1 MEEKRRTPQLPW
13 PEWKIEGLLGRGGFG
28 DVYRIRREEYGNIS
42 LAALKVVRIPSD
54 ESEIQELEAN
64 GISVGSY
71 YKGMISDLL
80 KEISLMESLKAA
92 TNVVTI
98 DDYKIIEKKDSV
110 GWVLFIRMELLTN
123 LNVYRKS
130 HVMSVKEVFKL
141 GFDICSA
148 LEACQK
154 KGIVHRDIKPSN
166 ILVSEFGDF
175 KLGDFGI
182 SRNLTHTMSGLSRK
196 GTELYMAPEVYRGNK
211 YNATVDIYSLGLV
224 LYSLLNH
231 GRLPFFPRVP
241 AEVTKNDSM
250 DAFSKRMRGEK
261 FPDPDEGGREIGD
274 VLRKACHIDPKMR
287 YQSAAEF
294 KAALV
299 SCQGQENV
307 KTKPHPMK
315 PRHIEPKV
323 QIPAQKPDISEETVA
338 ADSWKKEHT
347 PVIKT
352 ENKKQRTTKKT
363 EGSWKYAVLGIG
375 LLALAGV
382 AGAITFQKRPNSDPE
397 KKVVTAEPTATPTPE
412 PTATP
417 TSEPTPTATPE
428 PTATP
433 TPEPTPTPT
442 PTVDEIMSQKWEQV
456 YYVLDEMTSQGV
468 FSYIGKPKQEL
479 QEYLLAQGWEVS
491 SGNDYMHLQTGEQI
505 FAHTYNGEEI
515 TSIMIPFN
523 SPNYE
528 NSVVNLGSAEELR
541 KADNREEI
549 YDLLGITP
557 EMIEWVVNNGQ
568 ENMKYNGIFYLLFN
582 ENWRVNVQ
590 SDSIKG
596 VTCPFFRIDNGEK
609 SIALYFES
617 KNEETLFCMSV
628 DIM

>member
-28 DVYRIRREEYGNIS
+28 DVYRIRREEYGNVS
-42 LAALKVVRIPSD
+42 LAALKVVRIPAD

-64 GISVGSY
+64 GISVGSD

-92 TNVVTI
+92 TTVVTI
-98 DDYKIIEKKDSV
+98 EDYKIIEKKDSV

-241 AEVTKNDSM
+241 AEVTKNDSIN
-250 DAFSKRMRGEK
+250 AFSKRMRGEV

-294 KAALV
+294 KGALIN
-299 SCQGQENV
+299 CQSREMTDARQHYAV
-307 KTKPHPMK
+307 HKQQVQPQSF
-315 PRHIEPKV
+315 IE
-323 QIPAQKPDISEETVA
+323 SEETISDV
-338 ADSWKKEHT
+338 SIIKENT

-352 ENKKQRTTKKT
+352 ENEKKSSRKIKKGT
-363 EGSWKYAVLGIG
+363 WKYVVMGIG
-375 LLALAGV
+375 LLAV
-382 AGAITFQKRPNSDPE
+382 AGLVGVMVLQKKPDNDGV
-397 KKVVTAEPTATPTPE
+397 KQTAMAELTATPTLKPTTTPTSKPTAMPTPE
-412 PTATP
+412 PTAT
-417 TSEPTPTATPE
+417 S
-428 PTATP
+428 
-433 TPEPTPTPT
+433 
-442 PTVDEIMSQKWEQV
+442 EIMSQEWGRV
-456 YYVLDEMTSQGV
+456 YDTLYKITHQGIFSYVGKTRRELGLYLLSQGGWKTANIEYDDEMQTKMIE
-468 FSYIGKPKQEL
+468 YI
-479 QEYLLAQGWEVS
+479 
-491 SGNDYMHLQTGEQI
+491 HLQTETRMRVALSAGLIEYI
-505 FAHTYNGEEI
+505 TIKLADSEI
-515 TSIMIPFN
+515 E
-523 SPNYE
+523 YD
-528 NSVVNLGSAEELR
+528 VDLCVDALR
-541 KADNREEI
+541 RVSTKQEI
-549 YDLLGITP
+549 YSFLGITS
-557 EMIEWVVNNGQ
+557 EMTQYIKDDEYSYSDGSFVRKFEDDYTMCSIEQNSMQDDLFLGILRGDKGISLCFDDTDVKELRRIIVSQ
-568 ENMKYNGIFYLLFN
+568 ECIVK
-582 ENWRVNVQ
+582 EVW
-590 SDSIKG
+590 
-596 VTCPFFRIDNGEK
+596 
-609 SIALYFES
+609 
-617 KNEETLFCMSV
+617 
-628 DIM
+628 

>member
-28 DVYRIRREEYGNIS
+28 DVYRIRREEYGNVS
-42 LAALKVVRIPSD
+42 LAALKVVRIPAD

-130 HVMSVKEVFKL
+130 HVMSVKEVVKL

-241 AEVTKNDSM
+241 AEVTKNDSIN
-250 DAFSKRMRGEK
+250 AFSKRMRGEV

-294 KAALV
+294 KGALIN
-299 SCQGQENV
+299 CQSREMTDARQHYAV
-307 KTKPHPMK
+307 HKQQ
-315 PRHIEPKV
+315 V
-323 QIPAQKPDISEETVA
+323 PAQSFIESEETISDV
-338 ADSWKKEHT
+338 SIIKENT

-352 ENKKQRTTKKT
+352 EYKEKHQKKKT
-363 EGSWKYAVLGIG
+363 KGSRKYAVLVIG
-375 LLALAGV
+375 LLAVVCV
-382 AGAITFQKRPNSDPE
+382 AGAVTLQKKRNSQ
-397 KKVVTAEPTATPTPE
+397 VVF
-412 PTATP
+412 
-417 TSEPTPTATPE
+417 
-428 PTATP
+428 
-433 TPEPTPTPT
+433 
-442 PTVDEIMSQKWEQV
+442 DEWKQV
-456 YYVLDEMTSQGV
+456 YNTLDEMTSQGV
-468 FSYIGKPKQEL
+468 FEYMGKTSQEL
-479 QEYLLAQGWEVS
+479 EEYLFLE
-491 SGNDYMHLQTGEQI
+491 SGSVGYYDGAGVLHYEYPNTNEQVLISFDDAGKMEMINICKFDKEDGIDLGTGKSLKI
-505 FAHTYNGEEI
+505 A
-515 TSIMIPFN
+515 N
-523 SPNYE
+523 S
-528 NSVVNLGSAEELR
+528 
-541 KADNREEI
+541 REEI
-549 YDLLGITP
+549 FNLLGITS
-557 EMIEWVVNNGQ
+557 EMTEWLINKGEQDNSSGETQLSMQGFICEIQQKSVHKGINVYDAHMTVGTDEKIIDLRFDND
-568 ENMKYNGIFYLLFN
+568 ENKSLKEIS
-582 ENWRVNVQ
+582 VQ
-590 SDSIKG
+590 LISD
-596 VTCPFFRIDNGEK
+596 
-609 SIALYFES
+609 
-617 KNEETLFCMSV
+617 
-628 DIM
+628 

>member
-250 DAFSKRMRGEK
+250 NAFSKRIRGEV

-294 KAALV
+294 KGALIN
-299 SCQGQENV
+299 CQSQEMTDARQHYAV
-307 KTKPHPMK
+307 HKQQ
-315 PRHIEPKV
+315 V
-323 QIPAQKPDISEETVA
+323 PAQHFIESEETISDV
-338 ADSWKKEHT
+338 SIIKENT
-347 PVIKT
+347 SVIKT
-352 ENKKQRTTKKT
+352 ENEKKSSQKIKKGT
-363 EGSWKYAVLGIG
+363 WKYAVMGIG
-375 LLALAGV
+375 LLAV
-382 AGAITFQKRPNSDPE
+382 AGLVGVMILQKKPDNDGVKQIAMAELTATPIPE
-397 KKVVTAEPTATPTPE
+397 STSKPTATPTPAL
-412 PTATP
+412 TY
-417 TSEPTPTATPE
+417 
-428 PTATP
+428 
-433 TPEPTPTPT
+433 
-442 PTVDEIMSQKWEQV
+442 DEIMSQEWKRV
-456 YYVLDEMTSQGV
+456 YDTLDEMTSQGI
-468 FSYIGKPKQEL
+468 FEHMGKTSQEL
-479 QEYLLAQGWEVS
+479 EQYLSWETGSWGFYDAAGVEHYKHS
-491 SGNDYMHLQTGEQI
+491 QTKEQVLI
-505 FAHTYNGEEI
+505 SFDDVEKIKMI
-515 TSIMIPFN
+515 TIRKFDKEDGIDLGTGKLLKTAN
-523 SPNYE
+523 S
-528 NSVVNLGSAEELR
+528 
-541 KADNREEI
+541 REEI
-549 YDLLGITP
+549 FNLLGITS
-557 EMIEWVVNNGQ
+557 EMTEWLINEGEQDNDSGETQLSMQGFICEIRQNSVHKGNNVYDAHMTVGTDEKIIDLRFDND
-568 ENMKYNGIFYLLFN
+568 ENKSLKEIS
-582 ENWRVNVQ
+582 VQ
-590 SDSIKG
+590 LISD
-596 VTCPFFRIDNGEK
+596 
-609 SIALYFES
+609 
-617 KNEETLFCMSV
+617 
-628 DIM
+628 